1 MLNLAHVLEV
11 FSAEN
16 IVRGSGM
23 AAYLLL
29 FSVIAGGMLLSVKWI
44 PDRWRKGFLSYH
56 RLLSLAAIV
65 MVLIH
70 GAAFFI
76 GKYDYLAL
84 TDVLLPFGAKHQPWE
99 FAAGIIAVYT
109 MVIIAISSVHFLMKA
124 MGWQKWRIA
133 HHLAFPCYFLSL
145 WHSAA
150 LAKPSHLM
158 FLSLFYPATASVV
171 IALALLQVWKALE
184 RRRAASGNTTGGR

>member
-1 MLNLAHVLEV
+1 MLIWARVLEI

-23 AAYLLL
+23 AAYIML
-29 FSVIAGGMLLSVKWI
+29 FSVVAGGMMLSVKWI
-44 PDRWRKGFLSYH
+44 PDRRRNEFLSCH

-70 GAAFFI
+70 GVAFFI
-76 GKYDYLAL
+76 GKYDYLSL
-84 TDVLLPFGAKHQPWE
+84 TDVLLPFGAKHHPWE
-99 FAAGIIAVYT
+99 IAAGIIAVYT
-109 MVIIAISSVHFLMKA
+109 MVIIVISSVHSIMKS

-133 HHLAFPCYFLSL
+133 HYLAFPCYFLSL

-150 LAKPSHLM
+150 LANPSHLM
-158 FLSLFYPATASVV
+158 FLSFFYPATASVV
-171 IALALLQVWKALE
+171 IALALLQGWKALE
-184 RRRAASGNTTGGR
+184 RRRAASGHITGGR